1 MRPYVLRLFKSSFIL
16 WTILWATAVFPY
28 SPFLCSHLLPPVWQ
42 NWSMLWS
49 HPCYYPCFFAFCVLK
64 TEVLPFSP
72 LSYTQISWKSLNAL
86 LKWGSSMGS
95 QGDSHPPWASGRAW
109 GTRLGGHLDH
119 ILLRGAI
126 EVFLTEYHR
135 KMFPKHRTTI
145 SRIMSTMSLNP
156 HLSPSGVPSYFWV
169 WMKV

>member
-1 MRPYVLRLFKSSFIL
+1 MFSGYSSLLLFSGLSCEPL
-16 WTILWATAVFPY
+16 LCFPTLHF
-28 SPFLCSHLLPPVWQ
+28 SAPTFSLQCGRR

-86 LKWGSSMGS
+86 LKWGSSTGS
-95 QGDSHPPWASGRAW
+95 QGDSHPPWASGRDW